1 MYIFTTIVKI
11 VYMSTKEGINTALKI
26 IGLAGLAGVVIVA
39 PNATQGLELIL
50 KKSKKKTINHQRVL
64 AELKRQ
70 GLVHIT
76 HDEDRLHYT
85 VTPAGVHRLQLMM
98 LDDINIEIPKKW
110 DKKWRVVSFD
120 VPANQSKQRAA
131 FTQRLQKFNFIMLQ
145 KSVWVHPASCFEQV
159 EQLASYYNIMRYCTL
174 LEVSKL
180 DELTTKRLLSRYKTL
195 QV

>member
-1 MYIFTTIVKI
+1 
-11 VYMSTKEGINTALKI
+11 L
-26 IGLAGLAGVVIVA
+26 
-39 PNATQGLELIL
+39 Q
-50 KKSKKKTINHQRVL
+50 KSKKRVDNYQRVL

-76 HDEDRLHYT
+76 QDEDRVRYT
-85 VTPAGVHRLQLMM
+85 VTPAGAHRLQLMI

-131 FTQRLQKFNFIMLQ
+131 FTQKLQKYNFIMLQ
-145 KSVWVHPASCFEQV
+145 KSVWVHPAPCFDQI

-174 LEVSKL
+174 LEVSRM
-180 DELTTKRLLSRYKTL
+180 DELTVKRLLGRYKMLKT
-195 QV
+195 